1 MKALEVILLI
11 LGIGAYAA
19 SFVIPEKSKRNE
31 PQDISEEEIRKI
43 VENQLPKATKQIV
56 EETEAQAETT
66 VNQVVSQAAEKTE
79 RELEK
84 LSNEK
89 IMAVNEYSDT
99 VLEEIQKNH
108 SEVMFLYSMLND
120 KEQEIKDTLKVVN
133 QAKTESQGFFEKTV
147 AIVDKVDQEFDR
159 MDSELKSFEEK
170 ANSCIAQ
177 VQSKIDEVM
186 KEPIVIPEPVVVQPP
201 ETEEEITELFEPA
214 VKIPEESLDDTRDE
228 EFEQKLI
235 STLHTIIPEFDF
247 EESKAVELQPQQE
260 QERESEEE
268 KEEEKSQ
275 KKSHFQFLKGQ
286 EKSKNEQV
294 KELYKEGL
302 SEVEIAKKLSIGRGE
317 VRLIIGLMER

>member
-11 LGIGAYAA
+11 LGVGAYAA
-19 SFVIPEKSKRNE
+19 SFMIPEKTGKKE
-31 PQDISEEEIRKI
+31 PKDISEEEIKKI
-43 VENQLPKATKQIV
+43 IQEQIPEATKQIT
-56 EETEAQAETT
+56 EETKNQAEVTI
-66 VNQVVSQAAEKTE
+66 NQVVSEAGEKTE

-120 KEQEIKDTLKVVN
+120 KEQEVKDTLKVIN
-133 QAKTESQGFFEKTV
+133 QAKAESQSFFEKTV

-159 MDSELKSFEEK
+159 MDSELKAFEEK
-170 ANSCIAQ
+170 ANSCIEQ
-177 VQSKIDEVM
+177 VQSQIDEVM
-186 KEPIVIPEPVVVQPP
+186 KEPIVIPEPQVVPTPKTEAEIP
-201 ETEEEITELFEPA
+201 EIFETAKTEE
-214 VKIPEESLDDTRDE
+214 EESLDSTRDE

-235 STLHTIIPEFDF
+235 NTLHSIIPEFDF
-247 EESKAVELQPQQE
+247 EETNSVELETAEGKGAEVQEEQPA
-260 QERESEEE
+260 
-268 KEEEKSQ
+268 
-275 KKSHFQFLKGQ
+275 KKSHFSFFKGQ

-294 KELYKEGL
+294 KELYMEGL

>member
-11 LGIGAYAA
+11 LGVGAYAA
-19 SFVIPEKSKRNE
+19 SFIVPEKNGKKE
-31 PQDISEEEIRKI
+31 PQDISEEEIKKI
-43 VENQLPKATKQIV
+43 IEGQLPEATKQIA
-56 EETEAQAETT
+56 EETKAQAEAT
-66 VNQVVSQAAEKTE
+66 VNQVVSEAGEKTE

-120 KEQEIKDTLKVVN
+120 KEQEVKDTLKVIN
-133 QAKTESQGFFEKTV
+133 QAKAESQGFFEKTV

-159 MDSELKSFEEK
+159 IDGELKSFEEK
-170 ANSCIAQ
+170 ANDCIAQ
-177 VQSKIDEVM
+177 VQAKIDDVM
-186 KEPIVIPEPVVVQPP
+186 KEPIVIPEPVVVQAPK
-201 ETEEEITELFEPA
+201 TEDKIPELFEQTQEE
-214 VKIPEESLDDTRDE
+214 PEDNLDDTRDE

-235 STLHTIIPEFDF
+235 NTLHTIIPEFDF
-247 EESKAVELQPQQE
+247 EDSKAVELDP
-260 QERESEEE
+260 E
-268 KEEEKSQ
+268 KEEEAHTTEEETSG
-275 KKSHFQFLKGQ
+275 KKSHFPFLKNQ

-294 KELYKEGL
+294 RELYKEGL

>member
-11 LGIGAYAA
+11 LGVGAYAA
-19 SFVIPEKSKRNE
+19 SFIVPEKSGKKE
-31 PQDISEEEIRKI
+31 PQDISEEEIKKI
-43 VENQLPKATKQIV
+43 IEGQLPEAAKQIA
-56 EETEAQAETT
+56 EETKAQAEAT
-66 VNQVVSQAAEKTE
+66 VNQVVSEVGEKTE

-120 KEQEIKDTLKVVN
+120 KEQEVKDTLKVIN
-133 QAKTESQGFFEKTV
+133 QAKAESQGFFEKTV

-159 MDSELKSFEEK
+159 MDGELKSFEEK
-170 ANSCIAQ
+170 ANDCIAQ
-177 VQSKIDEVM
+177 VQAKIDDVM
-186 KEPIVIPEPVVVQPP
+186 KEPIVIPEPVVVQAPK
-201 ETEEEITELFEPA
+201 TEDKIPELFEQT
-214 VKIPEESLDDTRDE
+214 KEEQEDNLDDTRDE

-235 STLHTIIPEFDF
+235 NTLHTIIPEFDF
-247 EESKAVELQPQQE
+247 EDSKAVELEPE
-260 QERESEEE
+260 EETHTEEE
-268 KEEEKSQ
+268 KPA
-275 KKSHFQFLKGQ
+275 KKSHFPFLKNQ

-294 KELYKEGL
+294 RELYKEGL

>member
-11 LGIGAYAA
+11 LGIGAYVA
-19 SFVIPEKSKRNE
+19 SFIVPEKNGKKDPR
-31 PQDISEEEIRKI
+31 DISEEEIKKI
-43 VENQLPKATKQIV
+43 IEEQMPKAAKQIA
-56 EETEAQAETT
+56 EESKAQAEAT
-66 VNQVVSQAAEKTE
+66 VNQVVSEAGEKTE

-120 KEQEIKDTLKVVN
+120 KEQEVKDTLKVIN
-133 QAKTESQGFFEKTV
+133 QAKAESQGFFEKTV
-147 AIVDKVDQEFDR
+147 AIVDKVDQEYDR
-159 MDSELKSFEEK
+159 MASELKAFVEK
-170 ANSCIAQ
+170 ANSCIEQ
-177 VQSKIDEVM
+177 VQAQIDEVM
-186 KEPIVIPEPVVVQPP
+186 KEPIVIPEPVVVQAPK
-201 ETEEEITELFEPA
+201 TEE
-214 VKIPEESLDDTRDE
+214 KIPEIFESAKPAEESLDDTRDE

-235 STLHTIIPEFDF
+235 NTLHSIIPEFDF
-247 EESKAVELQPQQE
+247 DDTNTAESHEENETSEVQEEQPA
-260 QERESEEE
+260 
-268 KEEEKSQ
+268 
-275 KKSHFQFLKGQ
+275 KKSHFSFLKGQ